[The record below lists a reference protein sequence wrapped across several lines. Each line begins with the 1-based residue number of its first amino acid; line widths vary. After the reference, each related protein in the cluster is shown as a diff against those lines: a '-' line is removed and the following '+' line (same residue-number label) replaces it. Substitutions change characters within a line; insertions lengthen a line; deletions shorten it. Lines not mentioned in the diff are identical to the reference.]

1 MGKKGRVLPF
11 AMPTARD
18 QAEPAVSALP
28 AAADQVPLPES
39 PAADGHANRPA
50 AISSLPRRI
59 PGEGRPMPG
68 KPGPRNP
75 EPGSPSAGS
84 PGPAGGAPGN
94 PVPRQPGPAGPRPP
108 AVTPATPSDPDPDR
122 IIERDAGRPGP
133 GARPEPAAPEAGAGG
148 ARPEP
153 AARESGPGTARPE
166 PPARESGLL
175 VPRPQAEV
183 GRRPAAPAAPHPGP
197 GAPPSWAKVTTTTL
211 QLFLARR
218 RTPWRVIAALV
229 AALVVFAG
237 GALTVALIRGPGPG
251 PARAGHART
260 APGTPGLAQVQ
271 AATAVRQQAAAW
283 VAAQVS
289 HSAVVA
295 CDPAMCASLQSEG
308 FPAGNLMS
316 IGPASSDPLGS
327 TVIVATA
334 AVRNQF
340 GSRLESVF
348 APTVMASFGT
358 GTAQVDVRVYA
369 AGGAGTYLAALKADQ
384 ATRQD
389 LGRVLLR
396 NPRVSAT
403 PGARAQL
410 LAGLVDTR
418 LLATI
423 VTLTG
428 QGKVSIVG
436 FSDSGPGAGP
446 GVPLRVAELASPPG
460 AKSGYLPAALAL
472 LRAQQEPYLAAGLG
486 LARVDGQEILRIEF
500 AAPSPLGLLSG

>member
-18 QAEPAVSALP
+18 QAEPAASPVPPP
-28 AAADQVPLPES
+28 ADRVPLRES
-39 PAADGHANRPA
+39 PAADGHASGPA
-50 AISSLPRRI
+50 AMSSLPRRI
-59 PGEGRPMPG
+59 PGERRPMPG
-68 KPGPRNP
+68 KPRPRNP
-75 EPGSPSAGS
+75 KPGSPLAG
-84 PGPAGGAPGN
+84 
-94 PVPRQPGPAGPRPP
+94 
-108 AVTPATPSDPDPDR
+108 TPATPSDPDPDR

-133 GARPEPAAPEAGAGG
+133 EAH
-148 ARPEP
+148 
-153 AARESGPGTARPE
+153 PE
-166 PPARESGLL
+166 PPAREAGAGAARPEPAREAGRETVRPEPTAREAGLL

-183 GRRPAAPAAPHPGP
+183 GRRPAAPPAPHPGP
-197 GAPPSWAKVTTTTL
+197 GAPPSWAKVTATTL

-218 RTPWRVIAALV
+218 RTRWRVIAALV
-229 AALVVFAG
+229 VALVVFAG
-237 GALTVALIRGPGPG
+237 GALTVALIRGPGSG
-251 PARAGHART
+251 PAHAGHART
-260 APGTPGLAQVQ
+260 APGTSGLAQVQ

-295 CDPAMCASLQSEG
+295 CDPAMCASLQAEG

-348 APTVMASFGT
+348 APTVIASFGT

-403 PGARAQL
+403 PAARAQL

-428 QGKVSIVG
+428 QGKVSIAG

-460 AKSGYLPAALAL
+460 AKSGYLSAALAL
-472 LRAQQEPYLAAGLG
+472 LRAQQAPYLAAGLG
-486 LARVDGQEILRIEF
+486 LARVDGQEIVRIEF